1 MQLYYIGLSYVR
13 ELRGGGGS
21 AYIEFDSTWL
31 DVLKAPK
38 QALKSVL
45 EQRLVGT
52 ILSTPVNCTGET

>member
-1 MQLYYIGLSYVR
+1 MAEYKQLYYIGLSCGGV
-13 ELRGGGGS
+13 GGG

-31 DVLKAPK
+31 DVLKVPK

>member
-1 MQLYYIGLSYVR
+1 MQLYYIGLSCVCVC
-13 ELRGGGGS
+13 GGGS

-31 DVLKAPK
+31 DVLRAPK

-52 ILSTPVNCTGET
+52 ILSTPVNCTEET